1 MPAIPRPTRNI
12 STPLRNTPRAV
23 KMLRA
28 APTPKW
34 ASMLMMNAVQM
45 AAGPRNRMKG
55 STGMK
60 APPAAEGPLIRPPG
74 DQDDVVWHAGAQ
86 YPHPQAEVGGQPV
99 VEPIDRVAQKSTG
112 LDAVPGFSG
121 SP

>member
-1 MPAIPRPTRNI
+1 
-12 STPLRNTPRAV
+12 
-23 KMLRA
+23 MLRA

-60 APPAAEGPLIRPPG
+60 APTAVESPVIQPSRSGDMAAAPIPSSSCVFSCSARSGWLMTSLAARRAA
-74 DQDDVVWHAGAQ
+74 W
-86 YPHPQAEVGGQPV
+86 
-99 VEPIDRVAQKSTG
+99 EPIPRAW
-112 LDAVPGFSG
+112 
-121 SP
+121 